1 MILKM
6 LGSIFT
12 VILIAMVITSIAEA
26 DTSKKAPTVH
36 NLDSNSVPAILTGSP
51 NILTV
56 QADTIMLSSGGIVH
70 RWDDSDRQNTCYI
83 VNSVSISCVPRGSN
97 GRR

>member
-26 DTSKKAPTVH
+26 DTAKKAPTVH
-36 NLDSNSVPAILTGSP
+36 NLDSNTVPAILAGNP
-51 NILTV
+51 NFVTE
-56 QADTIMLSSGGIVH
+56 QADTIILSTGEIVH
-70 RWDDSDRQNTCYI
+70 RWDDTDRQNTCYI
-83 VNSVSISCVPRGSN
+83 VNSMNISCVPRGSN

>member
-1 MILKM
+1 MLLKT
-6 LGSIFT
+6 LGSIFA

-36 NLDSNSVPAILTGSP
+36 NLDSNTVPAILAGNP
-51 NILTV
+51 NFVTE

-70 RWDDSDRQNTCYI
+70 RWDDSDRGNTCYI
-83 VNSVSISCVPRGSN
+83 VNSVSISCVPRDSN
-97 GRR
+97 RRR